1 MAAGGTGG
9 HIYPAIA
16 VAEELSERIE
26 GASILFVGTP
36 HGLEREILKGH
47 KFELK
52 LLPARPFPKTIVDLR
67 MILAVLSTA
76 LASMMALKMLKA
88 LKPAAVMSTGGY
100 ASIPVIWAAHKL
112 NRPLAILEPNS
123 IPGRAN
129 RKFSQWADVICIA
142 FKTAERFLKGNA
154 IHTGL
159 PVRKDFKLLTRV
171 TARSS
176 LGLKEDEFVLLVFG
190 GSRGARKLN
199 IALWEKLEALL
210 KENEKLIIYHICGAH
225 SWEDA
230 QCILSRLPNNLR
242 KRYFVWA
249 YYEDMPK
256 LIYSSDLAITR
267 AGASSIAELLIA
279 GVPSI
284 LVPYPYAMD
293 DHQRYN
299 AIEVADA
306 GAAIVVSDDEM
317 CGDMVYQMVS
327 KLMVEKDKLEA
338 MRRAALSIAKPNATE
353 TVVEVLLSIAR
364 KGGCNLLEA

>member
-16 VAEELSERIE
+16 VAEELNERMR

-36 HGLEREILKGH
+36 HGLEREIMKGH
-47 KFELK
+47 KFELR
-52 LLPARPFPKTIVDLR
+52 LLPARPFPKRITDLR
-67 MILAVLSTA
+67 MTLAVLSTA
-76 LASMMALKMLKA
+76 LASMMALRMLKA
-88 LKPAAVMSTGGY
+88 LKPAAVLSTGGY

-129 RKFSQWADVICIA
+129 KKFSQWADVICIA
-142 FKTAERFLKGNA
+142 FKTAARFFKGNA

-176 LGLKEDEFVLLVFG
+176 LGLREDDFVLLVFG

-199 IALWEKLEALL
+199 LALWEKLEALL
-210 KENEKLIIYHICGAH
+210 KANERLIIYHICGAH

-230 QCILSRLPNNLR
+230 QRMLSSLSGNLK

-249 YYEDMPK
+249 YHEDMPR
-256 LIYSSDLAITR
+256 LIHSSDLAITR

-317 CGDMVYQMVS
+317 CGDVVYEMVS
-327 KLMVEKDKLEA
+327 ELMTDKDKLEA
-338 MRRAALSIAKPNATE
+338 MRRGALSIAKPNATE
-353 TVVEVLLSIAR
+353 TVAEVLLSIAR
-364 KGGCNLLEA
+364 KGGAD

>member
-1 MAAGGTGG
+1 M
-9 HIYPAIA
+9 
-16 VAEELSERIE
+16 
-26 GASILFVGTP
+26 
-36 HGLEREILKGH
+36 
-47 KFELK
+47 
-52 LLPARPFPKTIVDLR
+52 
-67 MILAVLSTA
+67 
-76 LASMMALKMLKA
+76 
-88 LKPAAVMSTGGY
+88 
-100 ASIPVIWAAHKL
+100 
-112 NRPLAILEPNS
+112 
-123 IPGRAN
+123 
-129 RKFSQWADVICIA
+129 
-142 FKTAERFLKGNA
+142 
-154 IHTGL
+154 
-159 PVRKDFKLLTRV
+159 
-171 TARSS
+171 
-176 LGLKEDEFVLLVFG
+176 
-190 GSRGARKLN
+190 
-199 IALWEKLEALL
+199 L

-317 CGDMVYQMVS
+317 CGDVVYQMVS